1 MGSRKAMEDLR
12 ATASSDVYRPPTLQ
26 PGLGPPRCPRCSAPL
41 SKDLEASGWTIAPF
55 VKDSFAM
62 IGTAV
67 GGTVSAFYGFNHAMP
82 PIRRWI
88 TGPVWLQFAVGLPP
102 LIIFSISCAGLADL
116 AKLTIIQI
124 SCEINHLSVEK
135 MMEGAEPV
143 KTGEGGALPA
153 FAQLAVSSYHAT
165 SAASHSAISQM
176 TMHVERREDLQNLG
190 SATPCSQPP
199 VEDNR

>member
-102 LIIFSISCAGLADL
+102 LIIFSISCAGLA
-116 AKLTIIQI
+116 
-124 SCEINHLSVEK
+124 
-135 MMEGAEPV
+135 
-143 KTGEGGALPA
+143 GGALPA

>member
-102 LIIFSISCAGLADL
+102 LIIFSISCAGLAENIVVL
-116 AKLTIIQI
+116 EVG
-124 SCEINHLSVEK
+124 S
-135 MMEGAEPV
+135 
-143 KTGEGGALPA
+143 
-153 FAQLAVSSYHAT
+153 
-165 SAASHSAISQM
+165 M
-176 TMHVERREDLQNLG
+176 TLQLG
-190 SATPCSQPP
+190 SLKEYQVNAQGGKYLLWSYSKRRLQKNCIYIIDEALSTL
-199 VEDNR
+199 